1 MPHDIFKDLLP
12 AASGSAISLL
22 WLRGNWRRVLAML
35 LAGAVFSYYVGA
47 GLAEWMGVHVQAT
60 QIVMGVF
67 SMAVV
72 DRIFHGIERFDFH
85 ALMVRIVDKF
95 LGARK

>member
-1 MPHDIFKDLLP
+1 MPHDIFRDLMP

-22 WLRGNWRRVLAML
+22 WLRGNWRRVLSML
-35 LAGAVFSYYVGA
+35 LAGTVFAYYVGA
-47 GLAEWMGVHVQAT
+47 GLAEWMNVHVQGT
-60 QIVMGVF
+60 QVVFGVF

-72 DRIFHGIERFDFH
+72 DRIFHGIEQFNFH
-85 ALMVRIVDKF
+85 DLFQRIVDKF